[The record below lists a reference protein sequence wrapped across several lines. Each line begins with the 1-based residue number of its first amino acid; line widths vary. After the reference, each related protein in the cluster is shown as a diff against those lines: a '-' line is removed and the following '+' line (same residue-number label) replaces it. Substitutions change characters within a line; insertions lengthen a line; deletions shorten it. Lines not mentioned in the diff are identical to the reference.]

1 MSKNNKLPFTK
12 EFGYIRLARII
23 KPGSSKL
30 GVILGAFGDI
40 ERINSLKYEDWA
52 ESGILSKAELSRVE
66 KISSD
71 EIYEVIKYCKLNDI
85 RIITPE
91 DKEYP
96 RNFKYILDPPTV
108 LYARGNK
115 LDSSAPTIG
124 IVGARK
130 SSEFG
135 QKAAYSLGAKLALSG
150 FTVVSG
156 GAVGVD
162 SMAHTGAMNAGGS
175 TIVVLGCGIDSDYLP
190 LQIPLRKR
198 AEIKGTVVS
207 EFEPKSPATRY
218 TFPIRNRI
226 ISALSCGVAVIE
238 AGRKSG
244 ALITATYAIEQNKE
258 LFAIP
263 GNINAPQYGGTND
276 LLRDGAIPLLKIEDI
291 IEVYSGRFPDKLKSG
306 IELSSDVKQGYK
318 KEVMRLQ
325 GKTPSADNP
334 RSDIKK
340 DVEQNPENKETSKA
354 KPKTTTKDRSKENPK
369 ENPKDESKKNPKDR
383 SKGNPEITIA
393 ENEKVLPTTPT
404 EEINCSKKAI
414 KIYLSFTQNI
424 EFSDILSERSKVKG
438 GEFIAAVTELELFG
452 FVKAIPVGRYER
464 IK

>member
-1 MSKNNKLPFTK
+1 M
-12 EFGYIRLARII
+12 
-23 KPGSSKL
+23 
-30 GVILGAFGDI
+30 
-40 ERINSLKYEDWA
+40 
-52 ESGILSKAELSRVE
+52 
-66 KISSD
+66 
-71 EIYEVIKYCKLNDI
+71 
-85 RIITPE
+85 
-91 DKEYP
+91 
-96 RNFKYILDPPTV
+96 
-108 LYARGNK
+108 
-115 LDSSAPTIG
+115 
-124 IVGARK
+124 
-130 SSEFG
+130 
-135 QKAAYSLGAKLALSG
+135 
-150 FTVVSG
+150 
-156 GAVGVD
+156 
-162 SMAHTGAMNAGGS
+162 
-175 TIVVLGCGIDSDYLP
+175 
-190 LQIPLRKR
+190 
-198 AEIKGTVVS
+198 
-207 EFEPKSPATRY
+207 
-218 TFPIRNRI
+218 
-226 ISALSCGVAVIE
+226 AVIE

-306 IELSSDVKQGYK
+306 IELSSEVKQGYK

-325 GKTPSADNP
+325 GKTPSVDNSP
-334 RSDIKK
+334 SDIKK

>member
-1 MSKNNKLPFTK
+1 MSKNNTLPFKK

-30 GVILGAFGDI
+30 SEILSTFGNI
-40 ERINSLKYEDWA
+40 ESINALKYEDWA
-52 ESGILSKAELSRVE
+52 DSGILSKAELSRVE
-66 KISSD
+66 NISSE
-71 EIYEVIKYCKLNDI
+71 EIYEVFKYCTINNI

-91 DKEYP
+91 DEEYP
-96 RNFKYILDPPTV
+96 INFKYIENPPTV

-115 LDSSAPTIG
+115 LDSKTPHIG

-130 SSEFG
+130 STEFG
-135 QKAAYSLGAKLALSG
+135 KKAAYSLGAKLALSG

-306 IELSSDVKQGYK
+306 IELSSEVKQGYK

-325 GKTPSADNP
+325 GKTPSVDNSP
-334 RSDIKK
+334 SDIKK